1 MSGSFQRQVE
11 VGRVVIINYGA
22 DAGKLAVIVD
32 IVDHSRALID
42 GPTTGVKRQAF
53 AYRRLTLTPMVVKDL
68 PRAAGATALKK
79 SLEKNETIAAWN
91 KTAWAQ
97 KLANRTQRKNLGDF
111 DRFKLLKFKNQRRAV
126 VGPAVAALKKQQA

>member
-1 MSGSFQRQVE
+1 MPASSLSF
-11 VGRVVIINYGA
+11 
-22 DAGKLAVIVD
+22 D
-32 IVDHSRALID
+32 IVDHSRALVD
-42 GPTTGVKRQAF
+42 GPTTGVKRQAL
-53 AYRRLTLTPMVVKDL
+53 AYRRLTLTPLVVKDL

-97 KLANRTQRKNLGDF
+97 KLANRVQRKNLGDF